1 MLAKG
6 HRDRSPLRS
15 RSIISQHLPTRSTMR
30 PTPWPLQQRLCIEPH
45 EPKRTLCPECLGM
58 SVCSHNS
65 DGAKKSNV
73 SHSLACPGPLL
84 TLLLLS
90 KDARCC

>member
-1 MLAKG
+1 MLARG

-30 PTPWPLQQRLCIEPH
+30 PPPGHCSNDYVSNPTSPNEP
-45 EPKRTLCPECLGM
+45 
-58 SVCSHNS
+58 SVLSAWVCQFVPTILV
-65 DGAKKSNV
+65 APKKSNV